1 MDTNLDSI
9 HRLIEEAQIFQMQ
22 QSSLKSPCDS
32 VVPASP
38 PRETCHSY
46 LPLYGLQSHATQ
58 NVCTHSHN
66 TNEWDISE
74 ELRLRELEEVKA
86 RAAQM
91 EKTMRW
97 WSDCTA
103 NWREKWSKVRA
114 ERNSAREE
122 GRQLRIKLEMT
133 MKELSA
139 LKKKQRLPHE
149 KEALEVKVT
158 QDLKCPCFLEAHA
171 HEEQFQ
177 VGSQTRQ
184 CLVKNQFST
193 KESTNSKEEGVTI
206 DPLRLN
212 ENMKLSIDFSDL
224 FNNGSSGNSATK
236 AELRLH
242 VINLPLESEVLETS
256 ALQVPSDEFKKILL
270 KEREMRSSLEKEI
283 EQLESALS
291 LWKWKYEELRESQPK
306 TPKEINLFHGQHEN
320 EVEGISG
327 DVKEGSESQN
337 SKDKEIH
344 ELRTEPER
352 LHAENTLEWDQR
364 EILETEKQRLERENK
379 RLKVQVR
386 ELEDLLDRRN
396 KLSANC
402 QGPDFNTSEIE
413 LQEKSKELLELQHA
427 YYKLNKRYQA
437 RKAELTRANSQADQ
451 NEAEVKKL
459 RFQVEELKRGLNQKE
474 DELDDSLNQ
483 IRKLQRS
490 LDEQKEINGNL
501 EIELRHLQS
510 RTEKQQTSLFK
521 VKISNKNT
529 CGDSM
534 KAENEDEEA
543 RLTKEKKKERIL
555 KIPNSEE
562 KMGTLLPN
570 LQK

>member
-1 MDTNLDSI
+1 MKHEENAHTNLDSI

-206 DPLRLN
+206 DALRLN

-306 TPKEINLFHGQHEN
+306 TPKEGLMPSCLIHIKVGETCMKRLSVNFMLLSPVFTPTFHGTLSIVPTLN
-320 EVEGISG
+320 MGPLFG

-413 LQEKSKELLELQHA
+413 LQEKSK
-427 YYKLNKRYQA
+427 
-437 RKAELTRANSQADQ
+437 
-451 NEAEVKKL
+451 
-459 RFQVEELKRGLNQKE
+459 
-474 DELDDSLNQ
+474 
-483 IRKLQRS
+483 
-490 LDEQKEINGNL
+490 
-501 EIELRHLQS
+501 
-510 RTEKQQTSLFK
+510 
-521 VKISNKNT
+521 
-529 CGDSM
+529 
-534 KAENEDEEA
+534 
-543 RLTKEKKKERIL
+543 
-555 KIPNSEE
+555 
-562 KMGTLLPN
+562 
-570 LQK
+570 